1 MIVNFDSYINLKMN
15 LAKGFAV
22 IAIKVLIALLC
33 LLAVSCGQPLDA
45 INDRGGEIIENVTE
59 KGVEVNKH
67 VDNVTG
73 TFSSNAR
80 KATSQALSTLKE
92 TRDIKDGI
100 DNEHSQEYEKA
111 QNIVKKACES
121 QEPDFL
127 NDSELQEYC
136 DENF

>member
-33 LLAVSCGQPLDA
+33 LLVASCGQPLEA

-67 VDNVTG
+67 VDEVTG
-73 TFSSNAR
+73 TLGSEAGKAAR
-80 KATSQALSTLKE
+80 VSQRTLNE
-92 TRDIKDGI
+92 IRTQAANNPEYEQVIN
-100 DNEHSQEYEKA
+100 DNEALLEEICAQNDPDIITKEEYE
-111 QNIVKKACES
+111 NIC
-121 QEPDFL
+121 F
-127 NDSELQEYC
+127 
-136 DENF
+136 